1 MEFVFTPEE
10 EAFRL
15 EVRAFI
21 AEHVTPKVLAE
32 QGSDEDTGADTPHTD
47 AMIEKMVERGWVRL
61 AMPKEYGGQ
70 GGDLTMQY
78 IVDEEFNRSGVFIAH
93 NYGTGYTT
101 IIKYGTEEQK
111 RDFLPGM
118 IAGTIRLGLGY
129 TEPSGGT
136 DLAGLK
142 SRAVRDGDDWVIN
155 GSKMYGGG
163 PDSTHMYMLVRTN
176 PDVPKHQGLSVFL
189 VPMDAP
195 GVTFR
200 PLRLNKDRSRAY
212 GYTGAWAG
220 SSFYEDVRLPQ
231 SAMLGEEGQG
241 WELATAGLAID
252 RIGVTRYLRCTYRT
266 DHMVDWLRENS
277 LGDYVPREDPFVRD
291 KIAELW
297 IERDVYRLMTMRSLT
312 MVKKN
317 IRIVHESP
325 SEKVWGPDHN
335 VRAIEAIASILGPYM
350 QLTEGEEAPRGGEFG
365 DHMLM
370 AWFVGLGHGSVHA
383 MRDQIA
389 RRGLGLPRG

>member
-1 MEFVFTPEE
+1 MEFAFTPEE
-10 EAFRL
+10 EAFRE

-21 AEHVTPKVLAE
+21 KEHVTPEVLAE
-32 QGSDEDTGADTPHTD
+32 QAIDEDSNEPKPHTEELI
-47 AMIEKMVERGWVRL
+47 AKMVERGWMRL

-78 IVDEEFNRSGVFIAH
+78 IVDEEFNRSGVFVAH

-101 IIKYGTEEQK
+101 IAKYGTEEQK
-111 RDFLPGM
+111 KAFLPGM
-118 IAGTIRLGLGY
+118 VAGTIRLGLGY

-142 SRAVRDGDDWVIN
+142 STAVRDGDEWVIN
-155 GSKMYGGG
+155 GAKMYGGN
-163 PDSTHMYMLVRTN
+163 PDDTHFYMLVRTN
-176 PDVPKHQGLSVFL
+176 PDVPKHKGLSVFL
-189 VPMDAP
+189 VPTDAP
-195 GVTFR
+195 GFTFR
-200 PLRLNKDRSRAY
+200 PLRMIKDRARPY
-212 GYTGAWAG
+212 GYGSAWAG
-220 SSFYEDVRLPQ
+220 SSFYEDVRVPQ
-231 SAMLGEEGQG
+231 SALLGEEGQG
-241 WELATAGLAID
+241 WELATTGLAID

-266 DHMVDWLRENS
+266 DHMIDWLRENT
-277 LGDYVPREDPFVRD
+277 LGDYVPREDPAVRD

-297 IERDVYRLMTMRSLT
+297 IEREVYRLMTMRSLT

-325 SEKVWGPDHN
+325 AEKVWGPDHN
-335 VRAIEAIASILGPYM
+335 VRAIEAIAQILGPYM
-350 QLTEGEEAPRGGEFG
+350 QLTEGEEAPLGGEFG

>member
-1 MEFVFTPEE
+1 MEFQFTAEE
-10 EAFRL
+10 EAFRK
-15 EVRAFI
+15 EVREFI
-21 AEHVTPKVLAE
+21 AEHVTPEVIAE
-32 QGSDEDTGADTPHTD
+32 QGSEEESGDDRVHTA
-47 AMIEKMVERGWVRL
+47 AMLKKMAERGWVRM
-61 AMPKEYGGQ
+61 AMPKEYGGH

-78 IVDEEFNRSGVFIAH
+78 IVDEEFNRAGVFVSH

-111 RDFLPGM
+111 SAFIPGM
-118 IAGTIRLGLGY
+118 IAGDIRLGLGY

-142 SRAVRDGDDWVIN
+142 STAVRDGDDWVIN
-155 GSKMYGGG
+155 GSKMYGGS

-195 GVTFR
+195 GVEFR
-200 PLRLNKDRSRAY
+200 PLKLMKDRSRAF
-212 GYTGAWAG
+212 GYTGAYAG
-220 SSFYEDVRLPQ
+220 SSFYTDVRLPQ
-231 SAMLGEEGQG
+231 SAMLGNEGDG
-241 WELATAGLAID
+241 WMLATQGLAID
-252 RIGVTRYLRCTYRT
+252 RIGITRYLRCTYRT
-266 DHMVDWLRENS
+266 DHMIDWLRKSS

-291 KIAELW
+291 KMAELW
-297 IERDVYRLMTMRSLT
+297 IEREVYRLMTMRSLQ
-312 MVKKN
+312 MVKRN
-317 IRIVHESP
+317 IPIVHESP
-325 SEKVWGPDHN
+325 SEKVWGPDHG
-335 VRAIEAIASILGPYM
+335 VRAIEAIAQILGPYM
-350 QLTEGEEAPRGGEFG
+350 QLTEGDEAPRGGEFG
-365 DHMLM
+365 DHLLM